1 MESEGRR
8 LSAGPD
14 HRISHFARW
23 PPLRSALCPRRV
35 PGVRSEICLL
45 PIPGERGGAR
55 CGRWKADLENLCD
68 REGSAAD
75 TDQPRRLRFLLDHIS
90 FPNRLSIRSEE
101 HTSELQSPDH
111 LVCRLLLEKK
121 KKKKRIKKLN
131 K

>member
-1 MESEGRR
+1 MESEGRL

-35 PGVRSEICLL
+35 PGIRSEICLL
-45 PIPGERGGAR
+45 QIPGERSRAR

-75 TDQPRRLRFLLDHIS
+75 TDQPRRDAALGTGWRSRLERTDRRSEAKCDLCRNREFLLVSSRQD
-90 FPNRLSIRSEE
+90 
-101 HTSELQSPDH
+101 
-111 LVCRLLLEKK
+111 
-121 KKKKRIKKLN
+121 
-131 K
+131 